1 MSGRSEPTI
10 RHSFSCNVSRIK
22 LSPRTTSRRM
32 TAMAMRIDGRAL
44 YQRCVF
50 GALGGLIGWGLLGM
64 LAPASSSDLVSAA
77 VNGAIVGLAIGA
89 GCGAWDGLFRN
100 RSPRRAAV
108 GALIGA
114 GVGAAGGF
122 VGLGIGQLLF
132 DAAGAGLV
140 ARSIGWAI
148 FGAVVGLT
156 EGIARRSPTKAAYGA
171 YGGFLGGLVGGSAYQ
186 WIFEKSGFWFAREN
200 AGEIGKAVGLL
211 LLGLF
216 VGGFIGLVED
226 LLRSAWLVFTSGR
239 LEGQSRTVD
248 PQRGSRIRRS
258 DAADICILG
267 DP

>member
-1 MSGRSEPTI
+1 M
-10 RHSFSCNVSRIK
+10 
-22 LSPRTTSRRM
+22 
-32 TAMAMRIDGRAL
+32 
-44 YQRCVF
+44 
-50 GALGGLIGWGLLGM
+50 
-64 LAPASSSDLVSAA
+64 
-77 VNGAIVGLAIGA
+77 
-89 GCGAWDGLFRN
+89 
-100 RSPRRAAV
+100 
-108 GALIGA
+108 
-114 GVGAAGGF
+114 
-122 VGLGIGQLLF
+122 LF

-248 PQRGSRIRRS
+248 PQRGSRIGRS

-267 DP
+267 DPNLAQQHARIVCEGGSYFVEAVDGIVQHGKGPRLGAVTRQQLQPGDIVAFGSARATFHLGSAQS